1 MKKIPWSLLICT
13 TLLWGSCK
21 DYYDV
26 NVDPVTYG
34 ETYFKAALHKD
45 RAVYSPGDQ
54 VKLSLDGKIDPQE
67 LTVCY
72 THLGEVL
79 KEEKLT
85 GSSWTWT
92 APPDDFKGYLVYVY
106 KSDDPQKN
114 ALYSMAV
121 DVSSEWTKFP
131 RYGFVSNYGRFS
143 QETIQRNIENLSRF
157 HINGVQFYDWKYD
170 HQKPLAGSPENP
182 AESWPDLIGRTN
194 YKATIDG
201 YIQAAHDKGMK
212 AMFYNLLFGA
222 LSNAAGDGVREEWY
236 LFKDAERIEKDV
248 HPLDP
253 PFRSSIYLTN
263 PANTDWQDYLN
274 KRHQEVYE
282 VFNFDGFHIDQ
293 LGSRGTVYDYD
304 GQEVD
309 LAQAYGPFIKST
321 VAKFPDKYH
330 VMNSVTQYGQ
340 ESPIATSDVDFLY
353 TEVWDPFNSFN
364 DLVGIIHD
372 NYRYSGY
379 EKNSVLAAYMNYG
392 RSNQPGF
399 VNEPGILLTNAVIFA
414 NGGAHLEIGE
424 HYLTNEYFPNNN
436 LQLRGTTKD
445 KLITYYD
452 FMVGYENLLRDGG
465 EVFEPAVEVQGEGV
479 AVTNGTA
486 VQGNVTS
493 YGRRFS
499 NRDVVHLV
507 NFNNASTM
515 EWRDSNGTQRAPNT
529 VTDLSLRIPVSK
541 TVRKVWMASPDIAAG
556 APMELPVEQQG
567 NTLTVSLP
575 SLHYWDMLVIE
586 Y

>member
-1 MKKIPWSLLICT
+1 MKKVSWSLLVCAA
-13 TLLWGSCK
+13 LLSGSCK

-26 NVDPVTYG
+26 DSDPITFG
-34 ETYFKAALHKD
+34 ETYFKPVLNTD
-45 RAVYSPGDQ
+45 MAVYKPGDQ
-54 VKLSLDGKIDPQE
+54 VRFSLDSDVNPQE

-85 GSSWTWT
+85 GSSWTWS
-92 APPDDFKGYLVYVY
+92 PPSDDFKGYLVYVY
-106 KSDDPQKN
+106 KQDDPQKK
-114 ALYSMAV
+114 ALYSIAV

-131 RYGFVSNYGRFS
+131 RYGFVSSYERLS
-143 QETIQRNIENLSRF
+143 TDAIQRNIENLSRF

-170 HQKPLAGSPENP
+170 HQKPLAGTPENP
-182 AESWPDLIGRTN
+182 AESWPDLIGRIN
-194 YKATIDG
+194 YKSTVDG
-201 YIQAAHDKGMK
+201 YIHAAQDKGMK

-222 LSNAAGDGVREEWY
+222 LSNAASDGVREEWY
-236 LFKDAERIEKDV
+236 LFKDADRQEKDL

-263 PANTDWQDYLN
+263 PANVEWQEYLN
-274 KRHQEVYE
+274 RRHQEVYD
-282 VFNFDGFHIDQ
+282 VFDFDGFHIDQ
-293 LGSRGTVYDYD
+293 LGGRGTVYDYN
-304 GQEVD
+304 GNEVD
-309 LAQAYGPFIKST
+309 LAQAYKPFIEST
-321 VAKFPDKYH
+321 IAVFPDKYH

-340 ESPIATSDVDFLY
+340 ESPIGTSEVDFLY
-353 TEVWDPFNSFN
+353 TEIWDPFNSF
-364 DLVGIIHD
+364 DQLVGIIHD

-379 EKNSVLAAYMNYG
+379 KKNSVLAAYMNYG

-399 VNEPGILLTNAVIFA
+399 VNEPGIVLTNAVIFA

-436 LQLRGTTKD
+436 LQLRGRTKD

-452 FMVGYENLLRDGG
+452 FMVGYQNLLRDGG
-465 EVFEPAVEVQGEGV
+465 DVFESAVQAQREDVQIS
-479 AVTNGTA
+479 NGNA
-486 VQGNVTS
+486 VQGRVST

-499 NRDVVHLV
+499 NRDVIHFV

-515 EWRDSNGTQRAPNT
+515 EWRDNNGTQREPNT
-529 VTDLSLRIPVSK
+529 LTDATFKVPVAGS
-541 TVRKVWMASPDIAAG
+541 VQKVWTASPDVDAG
-556 APMELPVEQQG
+556 APQELPVEQQG
-567 NTLTVSLP
+567 NEITVTLPRLQ
-575 SLHYWDMLVIE
+575 YWDMLVIE